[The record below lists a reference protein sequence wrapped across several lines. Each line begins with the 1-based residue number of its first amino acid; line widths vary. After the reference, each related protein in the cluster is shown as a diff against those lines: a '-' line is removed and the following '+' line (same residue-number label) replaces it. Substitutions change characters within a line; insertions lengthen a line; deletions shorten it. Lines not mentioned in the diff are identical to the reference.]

1 MITPSTG
8 RGFTLIEMMIGLA
21 ITVLL
26 LLQGV
31 PSFTAFLR
39 NSEIR
44 STAESIANGVRT
56 ARAEATR
63 RNLPVTFTFTAG
75 SGDPSWAINPF
86 DTASAK
92 LVQPPIQQYANVEA
106 GKSAIVTSAPANAVA
121 VTFNGLGRVMSPSP
135 LGTPN
140 LQQIDVASKVTGEAR
155 TLRIYVDDAH
165 GIRMCDPDPALKA
178 AAPTDARAC

>member
-1 MITPSTG
+1 MNSRSPS

-21 ITVLL
+21 IAVLL

-44 STAESIANGVRT
+44 STAESIANGLRT

-63 RNLPVTFTFTAG
+63 RNLPVTFTFAASG
-75 SGDPSWAINPF
+75 GDPSWTINQF

-92 LVQPPIQQYANVEA
+92 LVDPPIQQYAKVEA
-106 GKSAIVTSAPANAVA
+106 GRSAIVTSAPANAVA

-140 LQQIDVASKVTGEAR
+140 LQQIDVESKVTGEAR
-155 TLRIYVDDAH
+155 TLRVYVDDAH
-165 GIRMCDPDPALKA
+165 GIRMCDPDPTLKA
-178 AAPTDARAC
+178 ASPPDARAC

>member
-1 MITPSTG
+1 MTTRSPSS
-8 RGFTLIEMMIGLA
+8 GFTLIELMIGLT

-31 PSFTAFLR
+31 PSFTTFLR

-44 STAESIANGVRT
+44 STAESIANGVRA
-56 ARAEATR
+56 ARAEASR
-63 RNLPVTFTFTAG
+63 RNLPVTFTFTAA
-75 SGDPSWAINPF
+75 SGDPSWAIHQF
-86 DTASAK
+86 DVVSGK
-92 LVQPPIQQYANVEA
+92 LVQPPIQQYARAEA
-106 GKSAIVTSAPANAVA
+106 GTSAVLTRAPANAVS
-121 VTFNGLGRVMSPSP
+121 VTFSGLGRVMTPAP

-155 TLRIYVDDAH
+155 TLRVYVDDAR
-165 GIRMCDPDPALKA
+165 GIRTCNPDPAFKA